1 MLSARL
7 PIPERQL
14 ASAVIQ
20 RALDDA
26 ATPDERLARPRVI
39 PTPQGPRSSFTPGL
53 KPREREE
60 AVRFLVDQTQPWCGA
75 REAWCELADL
85 CPQRL
90 RRSALTRI
98 APSAIPRD
106 LRRALGMADPEPIA
120 VVGDRPDQRPVASHQ
135 EAA

>member
-14 ASAVIQ
+14 AAAVIQ

-39 PTPQGPRSSFTPGL
+39 PTPQGPRNSFTPGL

-106 LRRALGMADPEPIA
+106 LRRAIGIAGPESIAAVADPS
-120 VVGDRPDQRPVASHQ
+120 DQRPVTSHR

>member
-1 MLSARL
+1 MLPARL

-14 ASAVIQ
+14 AAAVIQ

-26 ATPDERLARPRVI
+26 LTPDERLARPRLI

-53 KPREREE
+53 KRREREE

-90 RRSALTRI
+90 RRSALARI

-106 LRRALGMADPEPIA
+106 LRRALGIADPAPMPIA
-120 VVGDRPDQRPVASHQ
+120 ADRLGPLPDMSCQ

>member
-1 MLSARL
+1 
-7 PIPERQL
+7 
-14 ASAVIQ
+14 
-20 RALDDA
+20 
-26 ATPDERLARPRVI
+26 VI

-75 REAWCELADL
+75 REAWSELADL

-120 VVGDRPDQRPVASHQ
+120 VVVDRPDQRPVASHQ